1 MTTVGKSQAQP
12 LLIGPLLNGM
22 TVGDYETLSDDQL
35 TAYLSGLVDGIHV
48 AASLQ
53 LDQGALAP
61 VVNCITAMSQSHV
74 AVILNDYLARNPVP
88 DRRLMF
94 FVVRD
99 ALKIDAIIA
108 FNPGVVLG
116 GCKEEADNE

>member
-1 MTTVGKSQAQP
+1 M
-12 LLIGPLLNGM
+12 
-22 TVGDYETLSDDQL
+22 
-35 TAYLSGLVDGIHV
+35 
-48 AASLQ
+48 
-53 LDQGALAP
+53 
-61 VVNCITAMSQSHV
+61 VNCITTMSLSHV
-74 AVILNDYLARNPVP
+74 DAILDDYLARNPVP
-88 DRRLMF
+88 DRRLML